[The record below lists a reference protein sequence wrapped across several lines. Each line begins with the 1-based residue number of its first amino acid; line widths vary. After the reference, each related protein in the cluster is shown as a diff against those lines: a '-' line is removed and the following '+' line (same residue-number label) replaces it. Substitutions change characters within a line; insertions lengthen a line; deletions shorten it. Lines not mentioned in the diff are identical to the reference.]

1 MTLEQIESLTEK
13 ISKELE
19 MEVLRG
25 EHPVEGDTE

>member
-25 EHPVEGDTE
+25 EHSVEEDAE

>member
-19 MEVLRG
+19 MEVLHG
-25 EHPVEGDTE
+25 EHSVEGDT